1 MANSNENEDK
11 IILYTMIKRNIDNLC
26 AKNPLLWT
34 FKGPINDY
42 VIKFIDPYV
51 NAFIEGD
58 KLNTEELSEFTSA
71 EINERIN
78 KFKKEYKEKHNEN
91 KTNI

>member
-1 MANSNENEDK
+1 M
-11 IILYTMIKRNIDNLC
+11 
-26 AKNPLLWT
+26 
-34 FKGPINDY
+34 
-42 VIKFIDPYV
+42 IKFIDPYV

-71 EINERIN
+71 EINDKIN